1 MLAAMR
7 THIRTLLTGA
17 SALLAFGTLT
27 ACGSQSAPAPS
38 STESAAPATAS
49 ATAFPESGTY
59 IADVQKDGTTMTI
72 GIAVDGDSVTAYAC
86 DGSTEEAWFF
96 GNEQNGSLSLTG
108 AFDDT
113 LTGSYDGKA
122 VNGDLTVD
130 DVKYTFTAAA
140 ATAPAG
146 IYEATVGDTHASWI
160 VRPDGTIT
168 GVQNGSARS
177 DRESIGQLKQRQDA
191 DAKQRLSDLR
201 KNRKLS
207 SAPPLKSGSWTSN
220 INGTPVTAKAVNGNT
235 RFN

>member
-7 THIRTLLTGA
+7 THTRTLLTGA
-17 SALLAFGTLT
+17 AALIAFGTMT

-38 STESAAPATAS
+38 STESAAPAPAS
-49 ATAFPESGTY
+49 ATAFPESAKY

-86 DGSTEEAWFF
+86 DGSKEEAWFF

-108 AFDDT
+108 SFDDT
-113 LTGSYDGKA
+113 LTGSYDGKT
-122 VNGDLTVD
+122 VNGDLTVG
-130 DVKYTFTAAA
+130 DVKYTFTAAEVP
-140 ATAPAG
+140 APAG
-146 IYEATVGDTHASWI
+146 MYTAVAGDTRASWV
-160 VRPDGTIT
+160 VRPDGSIT

-177 DRESIGQLKQRQDA
+177 DRESVGQLKQRQDA

-207 SAPPLKSGSWTSN
+207 SAPPLKYGSWTSN
-220 INGTPVTAKAVNGNT
+220 INGTPVTAKVVDGNT